1 MKDAFAIRIRR
12 IFTRS
17 LLVRHT
23 SKTLLGVRQ
32 HEVIAVVVMERQER
46 VKVYDGEQF
55 LINGAGGGNM
65 TSS

>member
-1 MKDAFAIRIRR
+1 M
-12 IFTRS
+12 
-17 LLVRHT
+17 
-23 SKTLLGVRQ
+23 SKTLLGVRL

-65 TSS
+65 TGS